1 MGFSAEDLQNFLD
14 SIGVD
19 LFGFGHMSEYDR
31 QIYGLDQGIKET
43 LPYAIS
49 IGVRLLRGVLETTK
63 DGPNLLYFHH
73 YRQTNLKLDGLANEV
88 AKRLEREG
96 FKAIPFPAS
105 QIVDW
110 KRQLGHI
117 SHKHI
122 GVISGLGWIGR
133 NNLLVNP
140 KYGSG
145 VRYTTILTDMELPR
159 GEILGFGCGECTACL
174 SVCPAGS
181 IKIRPEEFDHIGC
194 YEKITE
200 MKNKRNI
207 GQHICGICVE
217 VCRGSVQSYR

>member
-1 MGFSAEDLQNFLD
+1 MGFSVSDLEDFINSLGID
-14 SIGVD
+14 VY
-19 LFGFGHMSEYDR
+19 GFGHMSDYEKK
-31 QIYGLDQGIKET
+31 IYGLDERIKESF
-43 LPYAIS
+43 PYAIS
-49 IGVRLLRGVLETTK
+49 IGLRLSRGILETVK

-73 YRQTNLKLDGLANEV
+73 YRQTNLKLDSLANEV
-88 AKRLEREG
+88 ARKLEGESYR
-96 FKAIPFPAS
+96 AIPFPAS

-117 SHKHI
+117 SHKHV
-122 GVISGLGWIGR
+122 GVICGIGWIGR

-145 VRYTTILTDMELPR
+145 VRYTTILTDMPLPR
-159 GEILGFGCGECTACL
+159 AERMDFGCGECMACI

-181 IKIRPEEFDHIGC
+181 IREKPEEFDHIGC

-207 GQHICGICVE
+207 GQHICGICVDA
-217 VCRGSVQSYR
+217 CKGSV